1 MVLTEKGQEMCNQEL
16 GRQITALKMFKAA
29 VDDADDNV
37 TIATFCCDYF
47 FSLFK
52 SFDLTASEAV
62 AMLVALAAAMDDK
75 KFCSVFA
82 CSPDMLCDSASDS
95 ALIQAIKSGQE
106 IWDLL

>member
-1 MVLTEKGQEMCNQEL
+1 MALTEKGQDMCNQEL

-29 VDDADDNV
+29 VDAADDDV

-47 FSLFK
+47 SSLFK

-82 CSPDMLCDSASDS
+82 CSPEMLCANASDS
-95 ALIQAIKSGQE
+95 ALIQAIKSDQE